1 MGDVSDIKKME
12 LGQGGSKEMRKGELE
27 GEWEYKKMRKI
38 IRRTGDGNR
47 KTMDKDRAAQRNKIL
62 LR

>member
-27 GEWEYKKMRKI
+27 GEWEYKKMRKR
-38 IRRTGDGNR
+38 IRRTGGW
-47 KTMDKDRAAQRNKIL
+47 K
-62 LR
+62 